1 MTPSGIEPATFWFV
15 AQASTNCATACPLK
29 SHENKR
35 MKILLAAEC
44 RRKGR
49 SDISFEKSATNC
61 LKFDAL
67 VIVFIV
73 SIKPYALF

>member
-1 MTPSGIEPATFWFV
+1 M
-15 AQASTNCATACPLK
+15 
-29 SHENKR
+29 SHENTR

-44 RRKGR
+44 QQRGC
-49 SDISFEKSATNC
+49 SAISFEKSATNC

-73 SIKPYALF
+73 SNKPCVLF